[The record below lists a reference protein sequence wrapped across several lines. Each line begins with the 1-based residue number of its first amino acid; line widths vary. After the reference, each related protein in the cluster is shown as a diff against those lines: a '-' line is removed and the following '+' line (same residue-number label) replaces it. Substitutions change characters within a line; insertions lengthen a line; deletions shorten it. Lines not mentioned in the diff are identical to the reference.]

1 MATILPATGN
11 NGGESS
17 MANRTVTEGNI
28 VQLAESIKE
37 VSNEEELKVALQ
49 DASITTIKLK
59 KILPL
64 TTRLPLIMGIEIL
77 SLLGMDTILMLLI
90 VMAGLF

>member
-37 VSNEEELKVALQ
+37 VSNEEELKVAL
-49 DASITTIKLK
+49 
-59 KILPL
+59 
-64 TTRLPLIMGIEIL
+64 
-77 SLLGMDTILMLLI
+77 
-90 VMAGLF
+90 